1 MKYENYIYIYF
12 FYYIK
17 IWKLNVILN
26 MYNVILNIINA
37 FLMTTYWNNLC
48 IKERKKR
55 ILFYIFFT
63 ILILKLGNNIL
74 NFLKI
79 FAIWTSENS
88 MVNFIFA
95 FDRSTLSLKVRLRL
109 TTLET
114 KRFLSTSMSSGKAQ
128 IKL

>member
-1 MKYENYIYIYF
+1 
-12 FYYIK
+12 
-17 IWKLNVILN
+17 

-79 FAIWTSENS
+79 FAI
-88 MVNFIFA
+88 
-95 FDRSTLSLKVRLRL
+95 
-109 TTLET
+109 
-114 KRFLSTSMSSGKAQ
+114 
-128 IKL
+128 